1 MYFVVA
7 VVNPELRPAPRSV
20 CPHTHSNTSPQSA
33 PLRPGCLLLRA
44 HERARKKNAF
54 GGRHGSIQLQQQ
66 RGAYRSRS
74 RVFTPATTPEWTLP
88 DALLLRP
95 TISIS
100 TRQHRARDRVHGR
113 LSASRRRR
121 RKRGRKTPWQ
131 QHGRDV
137 CQFVSTSSSTSPFL
151 AQRGLSGCRG
161 CEAVRERGL
170 QCAAVL
176 RQGLEEGESM
186 VHQHRSWWRACSC
199 VGGVDEIESSLLLF
213 LVRVWALCVIS
224 PADLQTESTR
234 TGAKARALCI
244 RAEDKGQ

>member
-44 HERARKKNAF
+44 HERARRKNAF

-74 RVFTPATTPEWTLP
+74 RVFAPATTPEWTLP

-186 VHQHRSWWRACSC
+186 VHQHRPVVVAGMFLCGWRRRDRELPSSFSCAC
-199 VGGVDEIESSLLLF
+199 GPF
-213 LVRVWALCVIS
+213 CVIS
-224 PADLQTESTR
+224 PDLQTESTH